1 MLPCYKKGHIPRRK
15 EKVMPKSIILFLN
28 SSPYNY
34 ENTYTTLKIAEAAL
48 DNGFETRLVASTD
61 GVYGF
66 LKGQVGKGLPN
77 AAEGFESLIKKGLKV
92 SL

>member
-1 MLPCYKKGHIPRRK
+1 MS
-15 EKVMPKSIILFLN
+15 KSIMLFLN
-28 SSPYNY
+28 TSPYNY
-34 ENTYTTLKIAEAAL
+34 ENTYTTLKLAGAAL
-48 DNGFETRLVASTD
+48 DNGFETRIVASTD
-61 GVYGF
+61 GVYNF